1 MRTLTPRERQT
12 WSNFTSGAYK
22 PDPKAAY
29 TSKDLVCDLVH
40 MRNAWEMYQ
49 SRRDRDA
56 IYIYLKRV
64 YLVVRKWFKVG
75 GTWYRAALQYQG
87 DNHPDISD
95 PFAIA
100 IHCSSNKKVV
110 DRKTRSKWSRAL
122 RYVHAQKPRG
132 QSVAEFMQVQGGV
145 NSCARA
151 FASRNSR
158 RNGAK

>member
-12 WSNFTSGAYK
+12 WINFTSGAYK

-40 MRNAWEMYQ
+40 MRNAWDMYQ

-95 PFAIA
+95 PFALPLPA
-100 IHCSSNKKVV
+100 HLTK
-110 DRKTRSKWSRAL
+110 R
-122 RYVHAQKPRG
+122 
-132 QSVAEFMQVQGGV
+132 
-145 NSCARA
+145 
-151 FASRNSR
+151 
-158 RNGAK
+158 